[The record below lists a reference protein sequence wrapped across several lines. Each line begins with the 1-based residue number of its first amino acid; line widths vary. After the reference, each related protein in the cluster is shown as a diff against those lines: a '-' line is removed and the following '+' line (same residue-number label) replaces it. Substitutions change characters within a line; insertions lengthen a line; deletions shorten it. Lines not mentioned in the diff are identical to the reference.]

1 MKSLLVSLSKKRVS
15 CQLGFC
21 RSFGIKSNP
30 NLILPIDLKNFNRQD
45 YQELNPK
52 LNTKLSNLLTGLSQ
66 SSVRKLDCD
75 ISLITLPVGD
85 LGEVVTD
92 FSKQFIYARSFYP
105 DLLKSIRKNQRTL
118 LISNPGTGKSIFQYY
133 YLARVL
139 NPSAFSALN
148 QNLPPDSMNSCE
160 PPEVVVRQV
169 GLDKVQVFFI
179 KEKVAHELKTAFPW
193 YVLSCFD
200 PNTTLY
206 FFEPGAAEIE
216 PDIHSDVK
224 SILATCSPNI
234 KRYHEFRKNRAKT
247 RYMPLFTKEELLT
260 IGRHMREQPG
270 FPSELTDLYSD
281 DGIIIGYK
289 EYGGIIRHVLPD
301 DPETYKDLKILKNR
315 AVNRLDWQQYMRD
328 PQLENPDISHFIV
341 TYKVTPP
348 NFHEVSYEIVNQ
360 AMEERLEE
368 RLKKI
373 SLQDMIAT
381 LEFSDGRPHEKLVL
395 SQCYVMYER
404 VVAQLLGKG
413 VNWILIKSGGKTN
426 ATRMETPYCPKFGS
440 LQNQEAKFQD
450 MKAGVLYY
458 PRSKSFPFADMYY
471 KEKINEHMAEDSL
484 VEVQTSDGDTIK
496 VPNVKLVLINTC
508 FGTSP
513 NSLRRSFNTFVS
525 LKNSLA
531 LPDCLKVDFLYCPH
545 PKAADTATAVI
556 PPIDN
561 VPRTIIFDIFI
572 LKVPPSYG
580 CNLSANSLIQ

>member
-1 MKSLLVSLSKKRVS
+1 MS

-30 NLILPIDLKNFNRQD
+30 NLILPIDLKNFNRQS
-45 YQELNPK
+45 YEKLNPE
-52 LNTKLSNLLTGLSQ
+52 LNTKLSNLVTGLSQ

-179 KEKVAHELKTAFPW
+179 KEKVAHELKTASPW

-206 FFEPGAAEIE
+206 FFEPDTEEIE
-216 PDIHSDVK
+216 PVIKTSVK

-301 DPETYKDLKILKNR
+301 DPETYKELEGLKND
-315 AVNRLDWQQYMRD
+315 AIEDLDWQQYMRN
-328 PQLENPDISHFIV
+328 PKLENPRISHFIV

-381 LEFSDGRPHEKLVL
+381 LEFCDDRPHEKIVL

-426 ATRMETPYCPKFGS
+426 AGRMETPYCPKFGS
-440 LQNQEAKFQD
+440 LQNQEATFQD

-458 PRSKSFPFADMYY
+458 PRSKNFPFADMYY

-496 VPNVKLVLINTC
+496 VPNVKLVAINTC

-525 LKNSLA
+525 LKNILA

-556 PPIDN
+556 PPNDN